1 MNFIKYTAVQNISK
15 CGVHNMKGGLYMPL
29 DTVNRV
35 MPTSSIAPTSGASDA
50 SKNLQN
56 QIMSK
61 EQNLSKI
68 SNDTTLDARE
78 KAKKRQELQREIE
91 ELNRKLELMR
101 IRQEENEK
109 AAKAKAARADVL
121 KEESVKQTEDKEVS
135 DAITENEISNPHPE
149 TITVDDVKSILS
161 SNLILQDE
169 LIQQKVNVG
178 RETTER
184 IMQSEIHQD
193 ALYGNDTAAQKE
205 ELYNTI
211 TKDDFLIEAV
221 NNGPENTAQI
231 GSQRIKIS
239 ITE

>member
-1 MNFIKYTAVQNISK
+1 
-15 CGVHNMKGGLYMPL
+15 MPL

-35 MPTSSIAPTSGASDA
+35 MPSASSTSITGSSDA

-68 SNDTTLDARE
+68 SNDASLDAKE

-109 AAKAKAARADVL
+109 AAKAKAAKADMIKEQSSLNSDDNERADIYA
-121 KEESVKQTEDKEVS
+121 EDKVS
-135 DAITENEISNPHPE
+135 KSFPDKTDI
-149 TITVDDVKSILS
+149 DVIKSVLT

-169 LIQQKVNVG
+169 LIQQNISTDKEN
-178 RETTER
+178 TTR
-184 IMQSEIHQD
+184 IMQSEIRQD
-193 ALYGNDTAAQKE
+193 ALYGNDTANQKE
-205 ELYNTI
+205 EMYNTI

-221 NNGPENTAQI
+221 DNNSTTIAQS
-231 GSQRIKIS
+231 GNQRIKIS
-239 ITE
+239 ITD

>member
-1 MNFIKYTAVQNISK
+1 
-15 CGVHNMKGGLYMPL
+15 MPL

-35 MPTSSIAPTSGASDA
+35 MPSASSTSITGSSDA

-68 SNDTTLDARE
+68 SNDASLDAKE

-91 ELNRKLELMR
+91 KLNRKLELIR

-109 AAKAKAARADVL
+109 AAKAKATKADMIKEQSSVNSDDNERADIYA
-121 KEESVKQTEDKEVS
+121 EDKVS
-135 DAITENEISNPHPE
+135 KPVPDKADIDAIKN
-149 TITVDDVKSILS
+149 VLS

-169 LIQQKVNVG
+169 LIQQNISTDKEN
-178 RETTER
+178 TTR
-184 IMQSEIHQD
+184 IMQSEIRQD
-193 ALYGNDTAAQKE
+193 VLYGNDTAKQKE
-205 ELYNTI
+205 DMYNTI

-221 NNGPENTAQI
+221 DNNSATVAQT
-231 GSQRIKIS
+231 GNQRIKIS
-239 ITE
+239 ITD

>member
-1 MNFIKYTAVQNISK
+1 
-15 CGVHNMKGGLYMPL
+15 MPL

-35 MPTSSIAPTSGASDA
+35 MPSASSTSITGSSDA

-68 SNDTTLDARE
+68 SNDASLDARE

-91 ELNRKLELMR
+91 ELNRKLELIR

-109 AAKAKAARADVL
+109 AAKAKAAKADMIKEQSSVNSDDNERADIYA
-121 KEESVKQTEDKEVS
+121 EDKVS
-135 DAITENEISNPHPE
+135 KSFPDKADIDAI
-149 TITVDDVKSILS
+149 KSVLT

-169 LIQQKVNVG
+169 LIQQNISTDKEN
-178 RETTER
+178 TTR
-184 IMQSEIHQD
+184 IMQSEIRQD
-193 ALYGNDTAAQKE
+193 VLYGNDTAKQKE
-205 ELYNTI
+205 DMYNTI

-221 NNGPENTAQI
+221 DNNSATVAQT
-231 GSQRIKIS
+231 GNQRIKIS
-239 ITE
+239 ITD

>member
-1 MNFIKYTAVQNISK
+1 
-15 CGVHNMKGGLYMPL
+15 MPL

-35 MPTSSIAPTSGASDA
+35 MPSASSTSITGSSDA

-68 SNDTTLDARE
+68 SNDASLDARE

-91 ELNRKLELMR
+91 ELNRKLELIR

-109 AAKAKAARADVL
+109 AAKAKAAKADMIQEQSSVNSDDNERADIYA
-121 KEESVKQTEDKEVS
+121 EDKVS
-135 DAITENEISNPHPE
+135 KSFPDKADIDAI
-149 TITVDDVKSILS
+149 KSVLT

-169 LIQQKVNVG
+169 LIQQNISTDKEN
-178 RETTER
+178 TTR
-184 IMQSEIHQD
+184 IMQSEIRQD
-193 ALYGNDTAAQKE
+193 VLYGNDTAKQKE
-205 ELYNTI
+205 DMYNTI

-221 NNGPENTAQI
+221 DNNSATVAQT
-231 GSQRIKIS
+231 GNQRIKIS
-239 ITE
+239 ITD

>member
-1 MNFIKYTAVQNISK
+1 MS
-15 CGVHNMKGGLYMPL
+15 L

-35 MPTSSIAPTSGASDA
+35 MPSTSVALTTTVSDA
-50 SKNLQN
+50 GKNLQN

-68 SNDTTLDARE
+68 SNDASLDARE

-109 AAKAKAARADVL
+109 SAKAKAAKTDAL
-121 KEESVKQTEDKEVS
+121 KEQTLKPSESEEASINSASKEVS
-135 DAITENEISNPHPE
+135 EPLPD
-149 TITVDDVKSILS
+149 TITVDDMKGILS

-169 LIQQKVNVG
+169 LIQQNTNFN

-184 IMQSEIHQD
+184 IMKSEIRQD
-193 ALYGNDTAAQKE
+193 ALYGNDTAAKKE
-205 ELYNTI
+205 ELYKTI

-221 NNGPENTAQI
+221 NNDSATAAQL
-231 GSQRIKIS
+231 GNQHIKIS

>member
-1 MNFIKYTAVQNISK
+1 
-15 CGVHNMKGGLYMPL
+15 MPL

-35 MPTSSIAPTSGASDA
+35 MPSASSTSITGSSDA

-68 SNDTTLDARE
+68 SNDASLDAKE

-109 AAKAKAARADVL
+109 AAKAKAAKADMIKEQSSLNSDNNERADIYA
-121 KEESVKQTEDKEVS
+121 EEKVSKSFPDKADI
-135 DAITENEISNPHPE
+135 DAI
-149 TITVDDVKSILS
+149 KSVLT

-169 LIQQKVNVG
+169 LIQQNISTDKEN
-178 RETTER
+178 TTR
-184 IMQSEIHQD
+184 IMQSEIRQD
-193 ALYGNDTAAQKE
+193 ALYGNDTAKQKE
-205 ELYNTI
+205 DMYNTI

-221 NNGPENTAQI
+221 DNNSATIAQS
-231 GSQRIKIS
+231 GNQRIKIS
-239 ITE
+239 ITD

>member
-1 MNFIKYTAVQNISK
+1 
-15 CGVHNMKGGLYMPL
+15 MPL

-35 MPTSSIAPTSGASDA
+35 MAPSSVTPVAGASDA

-68 SNDTTLDARE
+68 SNDASLDARE

-109 AAKAKAARADVL
+109 SAKAKIAKADVL
-121 KEESVKQTEDKEVS
+121 KESSVEQNDDKKTSDISKESEPSK
-135 DAITENEISNPHPE
+135 PLPE
-149 TITVDDVKSILS
+149 TITVDDMKNILS
-161 SNLILQDE
+161 TNLILQDE
-169 LIQQKVNVG
+169 LIQRNVDTD

-184 IMQSEIHQD
+184 IMQSEIRQD
-193 ALYGNDTAAQKE
+193 ALYGNDTAEQKE

-211 TKDDFLIEAV
+211 TKNDFLIEAV
-221 NNGPENTAQI
+221 NNDSAASTQLNN
-231 GSQRIKIS
+231 QRIKIS

>member
-1 MNFIKYTAVQNISK
+1 
-15 CGVHNMKGGLYMPL
+15 MPL

-35 MPTSSIAPTSGASDA
+35 MPASAVASTSGSSDA

-68 SNDTTLDARE
+68 SNDASLDARE

-109 AAKAKAARADVL
+109 AAKAKAAKADMIKEQSSLNSDDNERADIYA
-121 KEESVKQTEDKEVS
+121 EDKVS
-135 DAITENEISNPHPE
+135 KSFPDKTDI
-149 TITVDDVKSILS
+149 DVIKSVLT

-169 LIQQKVNVG
+169 LIQQNISTD
-178 RETTER
+178 EENITR
-184 IMQSEIHQD
+184 IMQSEIRQD
-193 ALYGNDTAAQKE
+193 ALYGNDTANQKE
-205 ELYNTI
+205 EMYNTI

-221 NNGPENTAQI
+221 DNNSTTIAQS
-231 GSQRIKIS
+231 GNQRIKIS
-239 ITE
+239 ITD

>member
-1 MNFIKYTAVQNISK
+1 
-15 CGVHNMKGGLYMPL
+15 MPL

-35 MPTSSIAPTSGASDA
+35 MPSASSTSITGSSDA

-68 SNDTTLDARE
+68 SNDASLDAKE

-91 ELNRKLELMR
+91 ELNRKLELIR

-109 AAKAKAARADVL
+109 AAKAKAAKADMIKEQSSVNSDDNERADIYAEAKVS
-121 KEESVKQTEDKEVS
+121 KPFPDKADI
-135 DAITENEISNPHPE
+135 DAIKN
-149 TITVDDVKSILS
+149 VLS

-169 LIQQKVNVG
+169 LIQQNISTDKEN
-178 RETTER
+178 TTR
-184 IMQSEIHQD
+184 IMQSEIRQD
-193 ALYGNDTAAQKE
+193 ALYGNDTTKQKE
-205 ELYNTI
+205 EMYNTI

-221 NNGPENTAQI
+221 DNNSATIAQA
-231 GSQRIKIS
+231 GNQRIKIS
-239 ITE
+239 ITD

>member
-1 MNFIKYTAVQNISK
+1 
-15 CGVHNMKGGLYMPL
+15 MPL

-35 MPTSSIAPTSGASDA
+35 MPSASATSITGASDA

-56 QIMSK
+56 QITSK

-68 SNDTTLDARE
+68 SNDASLDARE

-109 AAKAKAARADVL
+109 SAKAKAAKADMIQEQSSVNSDDNERADIYA
-121 KEESVKQTEDKEVS
+121 EDKVS
-135 DAITENEISNPHPE
+135 KSFPDKADIDAI
-149 TITVDDVKSILS
+149 KSVLT

-169 LIQQKVNVG
+169 LIQQNISTDKEN
-178 RETTER
+178 TTR
-184 IMQSEIHQD
+184 IMQSEIRQD
-193 ALYGNDTAAQKE
+193 VLYGNDTAKQKE
-205 ELYNTI
+205 DMYNTI

-221 NNGPENTAQI
+221 DNNSATVAQT
-231 GSQRIKIS
+231 GNQRIKIS
-239 ITE
+239 ITD

>member
-1 MNFIKYTAVQNISK
+1 
-15 CGVHNMKGGLYMPL
+15 MPL

-35 MPTSSIAPTSGASDA
+35 MPSASSTSITGSSDA

-68 SNDTTLDARE
+68 SNDASLDAKE

-91 ELNRKLELMR
+91 ELNRILELIR

-109 AAKAKAARADVL
+109 AAKAKAAKADMIKEQSSLNSDDNERADIYA
-121 KEESVKQTEDKEVS
+121 EDKIS
-135 DAITENEISNPHPE
+135 KSFPDKADIDAI
-149 TITVDDVKSILS
+149 KSVLT

-169 LIQQKVNVG
+169 LIQQNISTDKEN
-178 RETTER
+178 TTR
-184 IMQSEIHQD
+184 IMQSEIRQD
-193 ALYGNDTAAQKE
+193 ALYGNDTAKQKE
-205 ELYNTI
+205 DMYNTI

-221 NNGPENTAQI
+221 DNNSATVAQT
-231 GSQRIKIS
+231 GNQRIKIS
-239 ITE
+239 ITD

>member
-1 MNFIKYTAVQNISK
+1 
-15 CGVHNMKGGLYMPL
+15 MPL

-35 MPTSSIAPTSGASDA
+35 MPSASSTSITGSSDA

-68 SNDTTLDARE
+68 SNDASLDAKE

-91 ELNRKLELMR
+91 ELNRKLELIR

-109 AAKAKAARADVL
+109 AAKAKAAKADMIKEQSSVNSDDNERADIYAEAKVS
-121 KEESVKQTEDKEVS
+121 KPVPDKADI
-135 DAITENEISNPHPE
+135 DAIKN
-149 TITVDDVKSILS
+149 VLS

-169 LIQQKVNVG
+169 LIQQNISTDKEN
-178 RETTER
+178 TTR
-184 IMQSEIHQD
+184 IMQSEIRQD
-193 ALYGNDTAAQKE
+193 VLYGNDTAKQKE
-205 ELYNTI
+205 DMYNTI

-221 NNGPENTAQI
+221 DNNSATVAQT
-231 GSQRIKIS
+231 GNQRIKIS
-239 ITE
+239 ITD

>member
-1 MNFIKYTAVQNISK
+1 
-15 CGVHNMKGGLYMPL
+15 MKGGLFMPL

-35 MPTSSIAPTSGASDA
+35 MPASSPAPTSGASDA

-56 QIMSK
+56 QIISK

-68 SNDTTLDARE
+68 SNDTSLDARE

-121 KEESVKQTEDKEVS
+121 KEESVKQIDDKEVS
-135 DAITENEISNPHPE
+135 DAITESKISKPHPE
-149 TITVDDVKSILS
+149 AITVDDMKNILS

-169 LIQQKVNVG
+169 LIQQQVSVG

-184 IMQSEIHQD
+184 IMQSEIRQD
-193 ALYGNDTAAQKE
+193 ALYGNDTEAQKE
-205 ELYNTI
+205 ELYSTI

-221 NNGPENTAQI
+221 NNGPKNTAQI
-231 GSQRIKIS
+231 ENQRIKIS

>member
-1 MNFIKYTAVQNISK
+1 
-15 CGVHNMKGGLYMPL
+15 MPL

-35 MPTSSIAPTSGASDA
+35 MPSASSTSITGSSDA

-109 AAKAKAARADVL
+109 AAKAKAAKADMIKEQSSLNSDDNERADIYA
-121 KEESVKQTEDKEVS
+121 EDKVS
-135 DAITENEISNPHPE
+135 KSFPDKTDI
-149 TITVDDVKSILS
+149 DVIKSVLT

-169 LIQQKVNVG
+169 LIQQNISTD
-178 RETTER
+178 EENITR
-184 IMQSEIHQD
+184 IMQSEIRQD
-193 ALYGNDTAAQKE
+193 ALYGNDTANQKE
-205 ELYNTI
+205 EMYNTI

-221 NNGPENTAQI
+221 DNNSTTIAQS
-231 GSQRIKIS
+231 GNQRIKIS
-239 ITE
+239 ITD

>member
-1 MNFIKYTAVQNISK
+1 
-15 CGVHNMKGGLYMPL
+15 MPL

-35 MPTSSIAPTSGASDA
+35 MPSASSTSITGSSDA

-68 SNDTTLDARE
+68 SNDASLDAKE

-91 ELNRKLELMR
+91 ELNRKLELIR

-109 AAKAKAARADVL
+109 AAKAKAAKADMIKEQSSVNSDDNERADIYA
-121 KEESVKQTEDKEVS
+121 EDKIS
-135 DAITENEISNPHPE
+135 KSFPDKADIDAI
-149 TITVDDVKSILS
+149 KSVLT

-169 LIQQKVNVG
+169 LIQQNISTDKEN
-178 RETTER
+178 TTR
-184 IMQSEIHQD
+184 IMQSEIRQD
-193 ALYGNDTAAQKE
+193 ALYGNDTAKQKE
-205 ELYNTI
+205 DMYNTI

-221 NNGPENTAQI
+221 DNNSTTIAQS
-231 GSQRIKIS
+231 GNQRIKIS
-239 ITE
+239 ITD

>member
-1 MNFIKYTAVQNISK
+1 
-15 CGVHNMKGGLYMPL
+15 MPL

-35 MPTSSIAPTSGASDA
+35 MPSASSTSITGSSDA

-68 SNDTTLDARE
+68 SNDASLDAKE

-91 ELNRKLELMR
+91 ELNRKLELIR

-109 AAKAKAARADVL
+109 AAKAKATKADMIKEQSSVNSDDNERADIYA
-121 KEESVKQTEDKEVS
+121 EDKVS
-135 DAITENEISNPHPE
+135 KPVLDKADIDAIKN
-149 TITVDDVKSILS
+149 VLS

-169 LIQQKVNVG
+169 LIQQNISTDKEN
-178 RETTER
+178 TTR
-184 IMQSEIHQD
+184 IMQSEIRQD
-193 ALYGNDTAAQKE
+193 VLYGNDTAKQKE
-205 ELYNTI
+205 DMYNTI

-221 NNGPENTAQI
+221 DNNSATVAQT
-231 GSQRIKIS
+231 GNQRIKIS
-239 ITE
+239 ITD

>member
-1 MNFIKYTAVQNISK
+1 
-15 CGVHNMKGGLYMPL
+15 MPL

-35 MPTSSIAPTSGASDA
+35 MPSASSTSITGSSDA

-68 SNDTTLDARE
+68 SNDASLDAKE

-91 ELNRKLELMR
+91 ELNRKLELIR

-109 AAKAKAARADVL
+109 AAKAKAAKADMIQEQSSVNSDDNERADIYA
-121 KEESVKQTEDKEVS
+121 EDKVS
-135 DAITENEISNPHPE
+135 KSFPDKADIDAIKN
-149 TITVDDVKSILS
+149 VLS

-169 LIQQKVNVG
+169 LIQQNISTDKEN
-178 RETTER
+178 TNR
-184 IMQSEIHQD
+184 IMQSEIRQD
-193 ALYGNDTAAQKE
+193 VLYGNDTANQKE
-205 ELYNTI
+205 EMYNTI

-221 NNGPENTAQI
+221 DNNSATVAQT
-231 GSQRIKIS
+231 GNQRIKIS
-239 ITE
+239 ITD

>member
-1 MNFIKYTAVQNISK
+1 
-15 CGVHNMKGGLYMPL
+15 MPL

-35 MPTSSIAPTSGASDA
+35 MAPSSVTPVAGASDA

-68 SNDTTLDARE
+68 SNDASLDARE

-109 AAKAKAARADVL
+109 SAKAKIAKADVL
-121 KEESVKQTEDKEVS
+121 KESSVEQNDDKKTSDISKESEPSK
-135 DAITENEISNPHPE
+135 PLPE
-149 TITVDDVKSILS
+149 TITVDDMKNILS
-161 SNLILQDE
+161 TNLILQDE
-169 LIQQKVNVG
+169 LIQRNVDTD

-184 IMQSEIHQD
+184 IMQSEIRQD
-193 ALYGNDTAAQKE
+193 ALYGNDTAEQKE

-211 TKDDFLIEAV
+211 TKNDFLIEAV
-221 NNGPENTAQI
+221 NNDSAVATQLNN
-231 GSQRIKIS
+231 QRIKIS